1 MILEDSNCIGAVSLN
16 LLVRQHEPTIDSYV
30 ADDTYSLLPKRA
42 TLAGEE
48 RRLLAQALER
58 YVWQSIEG
66 CEISGNNSRHDE
78 I

>member
-48 RRLLAQALER
+48 RRLLAGVGA

>member
-1 MILEDSNCIGAVSLN
+1 MN
-16 LLVRQHEPTIDSYV
+16 LLLIHMWQTTPTLSYRKV
-30 ADDTYSLLPKRA
+30 A